1 MNSQE
6 AWEKKN
12 GIGDFIQEKDLKMN
26 VFVSPNKEDD
36 FLKFVDDYRVLKFD
50 NKSCI
55 RYSTDNQF
63 KVVGLWTD
71 GSNVFHKCL

>member
-1 MNSQE
+1 
-6 AWEKKN
+6 
-12 GIGDFIQEKDLKMN
+12 MN